1 MSVLRKIGR
10 FFGNAVR
17 KVGNIAG
24 AVLKPLNALA
34 APLKPLMMLTPMG
47 RAMGMGLDVASGV
60 TDIASHG
67 GKALVEA
74 TGGG

>member
-10 FFGNAVR
+10 FVGNAVR

-34 APLKPLMMLTPMG
+34 APLKPLMAMTPMG
-47 RAMGMGLDVASGV
+47 KAVGMGLEVATGV
-60 TDIASHG
+60 TDIASRG